1 MYAHQNRF
9 PPGLAFQSRSR
20 FRQDLVAISHG
31 RSYLAQTRRIQEK
44 YKWSPPD
51 SQRID

>member
-1 MYAHQNRF
+1 MYADPNRF

-20 FRQDLVAISHG
+20 FRQDLVVISHG
-31 RSYLAQTRRIQEK
+31 RPYLAQTRRFQEK
-44 YKWSPPD
+44 YKWFPPD